1 MIRNRKG
8 SAAGPNAPAPAPVPG
23 GLAPAQVVALG
34 GCSQFALALVFVS
47 AIASVV
53 VALLV
58 YAQVREL
65 RGELENPEM
74 MLAVFRKK
82 QA

>member
-1 MIRNRKG
+1 MRNRKG
-8 SAAGPNAPAPAPVPG
+8 TAAPQDSVPP
-23 GLAPAQVVALG
+23 GLCPAQVVALG
-34 GCSQFALALVFVS
+34 GCSKLALALTLL
-47 AIASVV
+47 AALASVS
-53 VALLV
+53 VAFVV

-65 RGELENPEM
+65 RNELENPEM